1 MLEVSGK
8 KRWKV
13 LWTGTEGE
21 SEREREKT
29 LDRINTKGNREI
41 NGDRNP
47 PEHKR
52 VERPLF
58 TSSFSFFDL

>member
-1 MLEVSGK
+1 MGK
-8 KRWKV
+8 KDGRYCGQGQREKV
-13 LWTGTEGE
+13 RD
-21 SEREREKT
+21 REREKT